1 MGNRHFNRCGGH
13 RDTLHRPRAVISPCN
28 GQLGNPQSVL
38 CLPDIRAGK
47 IIRPD
52 PDDAARNT
60 LDTCMNSPDRNA
72 AANDSTGHA
81 PAHKAGPLQVAATM
95 FCGIFAIGAKGTWHR
110 AGATV
115 TFRQVIIG
123 AALTLLVLILILAA
137 LVALAVR

>member
-1 MGNRHFNRCGGH
+1 LKHSDRSHGLS
-13 RDTLHRPRAVISPCN
+13 RDTEQPKASPW
-28 GQLGNPQSVL
+28 
-38 CLPDIRAGK
+38 
-47 IIRPD
+47 
-52 PDDAARNT
+52 
-60 LDTCMNSPDRNA
+60 
-72 AANDSTGHA
+72 
-81 PAHKAGPLQVAATM
+81 QVAKTM